1 MSTNVMEKQDKRR
14 SHGMQF
20 VAKMTQSGEYFF
32 LRIPRERNEQAKR
45 YFENKKHLLVT
56 FHEVEVDD
64 N

>member
-1 MSTNVMEKQDKRR
+1 
-14 SHGMQF
+14 MQF